1 MNGLRPVYMQSRSF
15 APIFD
20 RCPSAWCSGERTVSG
35 RYIFVVNVLIIPV
48 YTVGFAYVRFNNTD
62 VFDAQFVSN
71 IILLMYLFRT
81 VCSILKK
88 YLLIKD
94 NKKTLKSPEKNKI
107 NQESAKTGHFDSK
120 RINQCYP
127 EKTVQLSPYLN
138 FELWTLN
145 YASSYLTT
153 DHWSL
158 TTDHWPLN

>member
-1 MNGLRPVYMQSRSF
+1 M
-15 APIFD
+15 
-20 RCPSAWCSGERTVSG
+20 
-35 RYIFVVNVLIIPV
+35 
-48 YTVGFAYVRFNNTD
+48 
-62 VFDAQFVSN
+62 FDAQFVSN

-107 NQESAKTGHFDSK
+107 NQESTKTGHFDSK

-138 FELWTLN
+138 FEL
-145 YASSYLTT
+145 
-153 DHWSL
+153 
-158 TTDHWPLN
+158 

>member
-1 MNGLRPVYMQSRSF
+1 M
-15 APIFD
+15 PIRFRAGASPPFSKD
-20 RCPSAWCSGERTVSG
+20 VLPHDVQGKELYPAVI
-35 RYIFVVNVLIIPV
+35 YIFVVNVLIIPV

-138 FELWTLN
+138 FEL
-145 YASSYLTT
+145 
-153 DHWSL
+153 
-158 TTDHWPLN
+158 